1 MHEDDFTAENIETIE
16 AGLIENP
23 YVHWH
28 ITTERSPGGGR
39 AAAAAAG
46 DYLRRFSH
54 VPAERRASPRKNYN
68 GPDGDLAGQAQI
80 PGIEAKTGK
89 TERRQRPEAAA
100 RYAER
105 SEKLKRI
112 ADTAFYDAR
121 AEMENQITF
130 PQAGDTGNSGRT
142 GKVVITPGELTE
154 EIVGNEKNDGFRV
167 KLSGFL
173 QRLRRAGKAVSISD
187 RPADVVCDSP
197 DDLPSAIRFYADRKH
212 RIVIKIAVL
221 AGLLALSVII
231 TVLHIISQKSSGFI
245 STELYAVIN
254 LVLLALTA
262 AFCVFDLKN
271 GVVAIRSGGIT
282 YEAGLPLIFVS
293 ALIGTAAMFF
303 SPSNADGAGLLPITT
318 SFSMLLYSFGESM
331 WNEHAVRSLKHA
343 QKGESTLL
351 KQALRPGIE
360 ATMSSQYAKDGYV
373 AFASKT
379 RFITNIATDISNAV
393 PDSPRLRT
401 INIIFALIAALG
413 GIISGLYASSFA
425 AGATVAGALFAAGM
439 PVFSRLVPVSALIS
453 ENASLRKKG
462 GYIYSYSDA
471 QSNGTTGA
479 YALNQS
485 FFIDPK
491 SSIIHDVR
499 AVVPE
504 SESSCLALCAVAM
517 RECGSPFASSAAAL
531 AHRDLDSLKPAHGA
545 EYYDDG
551 CIVNFNGH
559 RLFLGSEK
567 LLSDNAVN
575 IPSDV
580 DYFDIIA
587 GDRRL
592 LFFAIDKQLALIL
605 SVSYHFRQNAR
616 KCVSELV
623 NSGRRIVS
631 ASFDPNVD
639 TETISGRCRVGSDKV
654 SRMRIEESIY
664 IYNEAQRIHSKGSS
678 APVWD
683 GTAAGLAAIVRS
695 CRRLLKVNSVSLI
708 SGAVISLLLCAG
720 IFVLSLLSGTTA
732 ASLAVPAALIAGR
745 LLQAAAVKVFS

>member
-1 MHEDDFTAENIETIE
+1 MHEDNITAENIETIE

-23 YVHWH
+23 YVYGH
-28 ITTERSPGGGR
+28 ITTKRSLGGGR
-39 AAAAAAG
+39 AAAAATG

-54 VPAERRASPRKNYN
+54 VPAERRAAPRKNYN
-68 GPDGDLAGQAQI
+68 GPDGDLTGQAQI
-80 PGIEAKTGK
+80 PGIEAKTEK
-89 TERRQRPEAAA
+89 TERRQRPKAAA

-130 PQAGDTGNSGRT
+130 PQTGDSGSSGRT
-142 GKVVITPGELTE
+142 GKVIITPGEIAE
-154 EIVGNEKNDGFRV
+154 ELVTGEKPAGVRE
-167 KLSGFL
+167 KLSVFF
-173 QRLRRAGKAVSISD
+173 QRLRRAGKAVSISA
-187 RPADVVCDSP
+187 RPAEVVCDSP
-197 DDLPSAIRFYADRKH
+197 DDLPAAIRFYADRKR
-212 RIVIKIAVL
+212 RIVIKMAIL

-231 TVLHIISQKSSGFI
+231 TVLYVISKKSSGFI

-262 AFCVFDLKN
+262 ASCVFDLKN
-271 GVVAIRSGGIT
+271 GIAAILSGGIT

-303 SPSNADGAGLLPITT
+303 SPANADGAGLLPIIAA
-318 SFSMLLYSFGESM
+318 FVMLLYSFGDSLFT
-331 WNEHAVRSLKHA
+331 EHEVRALKRA
-343 QKGESTLL
+343 KNGDLTLL
-351 KQALRPGIE
+351 RQARRPGIE
-360 ATMSSQYAKDGYV
+360 EGMSAQYAGNGYT

-379 RFITNIATDISNAV
+379 GFVSNIAADVANAV
-393 PDSPRLRT
+393 PNSPRLRAV
-401 INIIFALIAALG
+401 NIVFAVIAPIC
-413 GIISGLYASSFA
+413 GIISGMYASSFA

-462 GYIYSYSDA
+462 GYIFSYSDA
-471 QSNGTTGA
+471 QNNGTTGA
-479 YALNQS
+479 YALNQN

-491 SSIIHDVR
+491 SSIIHDVKS
-499 AVVPE
+499 VVPG

-517 RECGSPFASSAAAL
+517 RECGSPFTASAAAL
-531 AHRDLDSLKPAHGA
+531 AHRDVNGLPSAQGA

-567 LLSDNAVN
+567 LLSDNAVK
-575 IPSDV
+575 IPSNL

-592 LFFAIDKQLALIL
+592 LFFAIDKQLALVL

-623 NSGRRIVS
+623 KSGRRIAT

-639 TETISGRCRVGSDKV
+639 PETISGRCRVGSDNI

-664 IYNEAQRIHSKGSS
+664 VYNEAQRSRSKDGS

-683 GTAAGLAAIVRS
+683 GTAAGLAALVRS
-695 CRRLLKVNSVSLI
+695 CRRLLKVISVSLI
-708 SGAVISLLLCAG
+708 SGSIINVLSCAG
-720 IFVLSLLSGTTA
+720 IFVLSLLFGTTA
-732 ASLAVPAALIAGR
+732 AALAVPAAIITGR